1 MKIAIISS
9 TQDLASINIKEELIK
24 EFQETKELFDNHK
37 VYSLNNIKIY
47 TTDKESVFY
56 EHIDHKID
64 ADIFVF
70 ISMHKSKAEIPTLSV
85 HSIGNW
91 ANDNQVGGS
100 KRKLVMSPSLLI
112 RKAFLNL
119 NEYGKDSGYEIVYE
133 ATHHGPYLDKPTFF
147 IEIGSTEHQWAD
159 KKAGSII
166 SKSLLNALKDSK
178 QEENIE
184 VALGIG
190 GLHTCPEFNKVVLR
204 NKIALSHICPKYML
218 QSLDKEIIEQA
229 ITKTQGQVSLVILD
243 WKGLA
248 QEKQRI
254 SSILEEI
261 GIRYIKT
268 SSL

>member
-24 EFQETKELFDNHK
+24 EFKETSEVFDNHK
-37 VYSLNNIKIY
+37 VYSLNDMKIY
-47 TTDKESVFY
+47 TTDKESVYY
-56 EHIDHKID
+56 EHLDHRIN

-91 ANDNQVGGS
+91 SDNQVGGT
-100 KRKLVMSPSLLI
+100 KRKLVISPALLLK
-112 RKAFLNL
+112 KAFLNL

-133 ATHHGPYLDKPTFF
+133 ATHHGPYLEKPTFF
-147 IEIGSTEHQWAD
+147 IEIGSTEHQWTD
-159 KKAGSII
+159 KRAGSII
-166 SKSLLNALKDSK
+166 SKSLLHALNDPNKENAK
-178 QEENIE
+178 I
-184 VALGIG
+184 AIGIG

-204 NKIALSHICPKYML
+204 NNIALSHICPKYML
-218 QSLDKEIIEQA
+218 ESLDMEMIQQA
-229 ITKTQGQVSLVILD
+229 IDKTQGQVNLIILD
-243 WKGLA
+243 WKGLG

-261 GIRYIKT
+261 GIKYIKT